1 MLTVHSRRF
10 KAAIRRPALRD
21 LCADQKEVTPPQSS
35 SKSSA
40 RFEVRLQGAE
50 RTGLELDQGRL
61 SVFQGNAQG
70 KGKSHAKENNVT
82 GQYGAQQRK
91 PHLSSLPLGFGGGGK
106 VCFKVIMSHHG
117 EWNSNGCGYCQT
129 AEAVLQGK
137 SWWLRSLISPDWR
150 HIKFLMIMISLYR
163 NKALIIVPHH

>member
-1 MLTVHSRRF
+1 MLTAHSRSF
-10 KAAIRRPALRD
+10 KVAVRRPASWD
-21 LCADQKEVTPPQSS
+21 LCADQKKVTPPRSS
-35 SKSSA
+35 VKSSA
-40 RFEVRLQGAE
+40 HFEARLWGAE
-50 RTGLELDQGRL
+50 RTGLELDQGRH

-82 GQYGAQQRK
+82 GQYGAHRGSRICRVC
-91 PHLSSLPLGFGGGGK
+91 HLVLGEWGK
-106 VCFKVIMSHHG
+106 VCFKVIMSRHG

-137 SWWLRSLISPDWR
+137 SWWLRSLISPEWS

-163 NKALIIVPHH
+163 NKALIIAPHH